1 MTDKELRKLRRIEL
15 LELLVEQG
23 EEMERL
29 RGQLQKAQEA
39 LQERTIVIQK
49 AGSLAE
55 AALRL
60 NGVFTAADQAAR
72 DYVDSQRTMEA
83 QQRAKVASI
92 EKEAREKADQ
102 MLSETREKCRA
113 MEQETLRRCREL
125 TEQMCRQAGRSQS
138 GQEEDAP

>member
-60 NGVFTAADQAAR
+60 NGVFTAADQAAGTMWTACAPWR
-72 DYVDSQRTMEA
+72 PSSAQRW
-83 QQRAKVASI
+83 
-92 EKEAREKADQ
+92 
-102 MLSETREKCRA
+102 
-113 MEQETLRRCREL
+113 
-125 TEQMCRQAGRSQS
+125 
-138 GQEEDAP
+138 PP

>member
-72 DYVDSQRTMEA
+72 D
-83 QQRAKVASI
+83 
-92 EKEAREKADQ
+92 
-102 MLSETREKCRA
+102 C
-113 MEQETLRRCREL
+113 
-125 TEQMCRQAGRSQS
+125 GRS
-138 GQEEDAP
+138 GK

>member
-72 DYVDSQRTMEA
+72 DYVDSLRTMEA

-92 EKEAREKADQ
+92 EKEAREKP
-102 MLSETREKCRA
+102 TRCSPKPGKSA
-113 MEQETLRRCREL
+113 APWSRRPFGA
-125 TEQMCRQAGRSQS
+125 AGS
-138 GQEEDAP
+138 

>member
-72 DYVDSQRTMEA
+72 DYVDSLRTMEA

-102 MLSETREKCRA
+102 MLSETQEKCRA

-138 GQEEDAP
+138 GQEDAP

>member
-72 DYVDSQRTMEA
+72 DYVDSLRTMEA

-113 MEQETLRRCREL
+113 MEQETLRRRREL
-125 TEQMCRQAGRSQS
+125 TEQMCRQDGRSQP